1 MFKFDKA
8 NFVVSNG
15 FFFTVLSLCKAL
27 VYPIQWRVPLVLVI
41 DDEPNVRE
49 IVQAYLERE
58 GFEVQTASTG
68 NQGLQLISDL
78 EPQLIVLDV
87 MLPGIDGIEIL
98 KRIRPLN
105 RTPVLLLTARGEE
118 FDRVLGLELG
128 ADDYLTK
135 PFSPR
140 ELVARVKAIL
150 RRTGFESSSEIVRH
164 GDLQFDPSTRQV
176 HIAGMEILLSA
187 LEFDLLRVLLAQ
199 PMRVF
204 SRNELIDAVWGGDFP
219 GVDRVVDVHISS
231 LRRKL
236 GDDAERPRYLSTVR
250 GVGYRMLEARA

>member
-1 MFKFDKA
+1 
-8 NFVVSNG
+8 
-15 FFFTVLSLCKAL
+15 
-27 VYPIQWRVPLVLVI
+27 LVI

-68 NQGLQLISDL
+68 TMGLQYISDL

-105 RTPVLLLTARGEE
+105 RTPVLLLTARAEE
-118 FDRVLGLELG
+118 LDRVLGLELG

-150 RRTGFESSSEIVRH
+150 RRTGLETSSELVRH
-164 GDLQFDPSTRQV
+164 GDLKLDPNTRQV
-176 HIAGMEILLSA
+176 HVANSEIVLST
-187 LEFDLLRVLLAQ
+187 LEFDLLRALMAQ

-204 SRNELIDAVWGGDFP
+204 SRNELINAVWGHDFP

>member
-1 MFKFDKA
+1 M
-8 NFVVSNG
+8 
-15 FFFTVLSLCKAL
+15 
-27 VYPIQWRVPLVLVI
+27 I

-58 GFEVQTASTG
+58 GFEVHTASTG
-68 NQGLQLISDL
+68 TQGLRYITEL

-118 FDRVLGLELG
+118 FDRILGLELG

-150 RRTGFESSSEIVRH
+150 RRTGLEPSSEIIRH
-164 GDLQFDPSTRQV
+164 GDIKLDPNTRQV
-176 HIAGMEILLSA
+176 YIADVEILLSA

-204 SRNELIDAVWGGDFP
+204 SRNELINAVWGGNFP
-219 GVDRVVDVHISS
+219 GVDPVVDVHVSS

-236 GDDAERPRYLSTVR
+236 GDQVERPRYLATVR
-250 GVGYRMLEARA
+250 GVGYRMLEVRA